1 MKLNEL
7 IAEYDD
13 YEIKDLDAVK
23 AMLERP
29 KPKTVRDLKVG
40 DRYGFLSLMGNYQE
54 ISFKDDEFDKCVI
67 KMGKAFLTE
76 EDAIKQRK
84 HDEIHEELKRLAG
97 GYEFVFGLDNWFLN
111 VVAKSDLPND
121 REVVILKDV
130 KFKGNEVYF
139 ESSRAAI
146 NAIKAIR
153 KERLLRNYF
162 NIEVE
167 EEERWP
173 STKLSGLE
181 SGQTYVEDVGHYIE
195 TEKTFQEKF
204 LKIVDKNRCTR
215 SGRIGLGVSLKIG
228 KLDGEHTRTV
238 YQALNGEKRTK
249 NGSKKSQPTP
259 KSRKQSLRLS
269 KKKTGA
275 IIAVADASKK

>member
-7 IAEYDD
+7 IAEYGD

-97 GYEFVFGLDNWFLN
+97 GHEFVFGEINPFISSIVRDHW
-111 VVAKSDLPND
+111 SDPA
-121 REVVILKDV
+121 VIV
-130 KFKGNEVYF
+130 TKGIYHKNANEIYF
-139 ESSRAAI
+139 ESEEAAQ
-146 NAIKAIR
+146 KAIEEIGE
-153 KERLLRNYF
+153 ERLLRDYF
-162 NIEVE
+162 NVLE
-167 EEERWP
+167 EEE
-173 STKLSGLE
+173 
-181 SGQTYVEDVGHYIE
+181 
-195 TEKTFQEKF
+195 
-204 LKIVDKNRCTR
+204 
-215 SGRIGLGVSLKIG
+215 
-228 KLDGEHTRTV
+228 
-238 YQALNGEKRTK
+238 
-249 NGSKKSQPTP
+249 
-259 KSRKQSLRLS
+259 
-269 KKKTGA
+269 
-275 IIAVADASKK
+275 